1 MPSHKMQRNAEDIK
15 RELTAILREL
25 KDPRVSGGLISVVR
39 VDVTNDMSY
48 CTVYVSAMEGLERAK
63 VAVKGLESAAGFVRR
78 EVGNR
83 LHLRHV
89 PQMIFKA
96 SDLIEY
102 SAHISRVMND
112 ISEELREKEAL
123 EAARA
128 AAEAE
133 ESENGDETDAQ

>member
-1 MPSHKMQRNAEDIK
+1 MPSHKMQRNTEDIK

-25 KDPRVSGGLISVVR
+25 KDPRVNGGLISIVR
-39 VDVTNDMSY
+39 VEVTNDMAY
-48 CTVYVSAMEGLERAK
+48 CTVYVSSMEGLERAK
-63 VAVKGLESAAGFVRR
+63 VAVKGLESAAGYIRR

-89 PQMIFKA
+89 PQMIFKP

-102 SAHISRVMND
+102 SAHISHVMST

-123 EAARA
+123 EAARL
-128 AAEAE
+128 AE
-133 ESENGDETDAQ
+133 EEESGAGDGTDAQ